1 MKKILTLMAAMSA
14 CAGTAMASDFNFADP
29 TKDAEKPG
37 SDLNYNETAK
47 AFSFTVT
54 KDDEITLTA
63 TGDVTVKL
71 GGAVLTAA
79 DGKYKATADGELTI
93 ELGTSAVT
101 KIVVVSSNSR
111 LVQAEIE
118 KAQDKMG
125 EAIAAVA
132 KYVNYL
138 DFYNK
143 VQEEISKAGQKVQ
156 DVKAKLAELKEANNV
171 TDDNRE
177 ALIAELTSTT
187 LLADDNY
194 GAVVM
199 AENAIAKADEAFAK
213 YKEIVEV
220 DSKIATS
227 ALDKANGTATKDEWR
242 DNGGEAI
249 NNTTMFTHNLKA
261 VKNNRGDVTGTA
273 LDGFKT
279 TWIEGEWKSLKDSV
293 NTIKNDALAELGK
306 YPNSFKGYKYVK
318 SDFFYYENGSDEN
331 DPDNGKLWVNDDVLT
346 DQAAFQ
352 AKYQEVV
359 AKLRNVIAR
368 ANFERDNLKTVNDLT
383 AKVNKVDDA
392 LKAGAPFALD
402 ADNDF
407 NLLKEQ
413 ITAMQTE
420 ISNSENRYMYGQDE
434 LSTFVTNISG
444 VSTMLDAFYTELVG
458 KARTDLEAKLD
469 AAQKNLTKVSYEV
482 SAKYEHESA
491 TQVEYQKQFS
501 EQQNKLD
508 EVKKNVAASAF
519 PTVQTDYK
527 AFADRISNI
536 NKKVD
541 EIWGTT
547 LSSQKQ
553 EILTHNQE
561 AKDQIFKAIDAV
573 RADYSLYVEKI
584 NTWITDDATK
594 AAATDLKANLNKL
607 FSIVNGLD
615 DMKAEVTEAVDKMT
629 ENIKKE
635 SDEEFGAHYEANKNI
650 YRLTD
655 DKVKGYL
662 NSTETVSNTIYNELK
677 AAAKTAN
684 AKAYYFVQHSY
695 NIKSIDWADDL
706 IKTAKRNV
714 KTGDRNEK
722 MSAAAAAKF
731 KVAYGKI
738 REKDLTAPEGQQGEG
753 YVKIAETEI
762 DRLNT
767 YDVDAAD
774 FKDNI
779 LADKVVKNKDGKRE
793 LPEKFIA
800 PVETAVKALNEEL
813 ESYTTQYEL
822 IYEKKVEWNTAKAKE
837 DELQAKVDAWEEAN
851 KVAAENHFN
860 VNKELTLVNED
871 LAKALENLE
880 EGCLT
885 AKKCEDATN
894 KALENYEVKMYMIQH
909 FTEAKANEAA
919 APVVSAKVAEVE
931 KAIADARTK
940 VADYADDIKNKANAE
955 LNTIDGKLTTLKKS
969 IDLSV
974 KKNEIAANKD
984 GFIASLTTLAGDVTK
999 VLEAAAQAAKDA
1011 DLDYNGDGKVNVQDL
1026 VDADADFQKT
1036 GDGFTF
1042 YKFLDAYLEYLSK

>member
-14 CAGTAMASDFNFADP
+14 CAGTAMASDFNFANP
-29 TKDAEKPG
+29 SVDAKEEG
-37 SDLNYNETAK
+37 SALTYNETDK

-54 KDDEITLTA
+54 ADDDITLTA
-63 TGDVTVKL
+63 TGAVTVKL
-71 GGAVLTAA
+71 NGTALTAVG
-79 DGKYKATADGELTI
+79 GKYTATSDGELTI

-111 LVQAEIE
+111 LVQTEIE
-118 KAQDKMG
+118 KAQVKMG

-132 KYVNYL
+132 KYVGYSE
-138 DFYNK
+138 FYNK
-143 VQEEISKAGQKVQ
+143 VQAEVSKAGQKVQ
-156 DVKAKLAELKEANNV
+156 DVKAKLAVLKETNKV
-171 TDDNRE
+171 TNENRD

-187 LLADDNY
+187 LLADGTY
-194 GAVVM
+194 GAVKM
-199 AENAIAKADEAFAK
+199 AEDAIAKANATFALFT
-213 YKEIVEV
+213 
-220 DSKIATS
+220 KIIGTDAKV
-227 ALDKANGTATKDEWR
+227 ALDALTKANGTATQGEWVV
-242 DNGGEAI
+242 NGGEKI

-261 VKNNRGDVTGTA
+261 VKNHGIVTGTA

-279 TWIEGEWKSLKDSV
+279 TWIESEWNNLNDEV
-293 NTIKNDALAELGK
+293 NKTIKDAAVAELGK
-306 YPNSFKGYKYVK
+306 YPNAFV
-318 SDFFYYENGSDEN
+318 EN
-331 DPDNGKLWVNDDVLT
+331 DE
-346 DQAAFQ
+346 QAFVAM
-352 AKYQEVV
+352 YNEVV
-359 AKLRNVIAR
+359 EKLRNVIAR

-383 AKVNKVDDA
+383 AKVNKVDAA

-407 NLLKEQ
+407 TLLKEQ

-420 ISNSENRYMYGQDE
+420 INSSENRYMYSQDNFSE
-434 LSTFVTNISG
+434 FVNTISG
-444 VSTMLDAFYTELVG
+444 VSTKLDGFYTELVG
-458 KARTDLEAKLD
+458 KARTDLQAKLK
-469 AAQKNLTKVSYEV
+469 AAQENLTKVSYEV

-491 TQVEYQKQFS
+491 TQKEYQKQFS

-508 EVKKNVAASAF
+508 KVKKDVTDSTF

-527 AFADRISNI
+527 TFVDQISNI
-536 NKKVD
+536 NKTVD

-547 LSSQKQ
+547 LSSQKA
-553 EILTHNQE
+553 EINTHNQA
-561 AKDQIFKAIDAV
+561 AKNQIFKAIDAV

-584 NTWITDDATK
+584 NTWINDDATK
-594 AAATDLKANLNKL
+594 KAATDLKANLNEL

-650 YRLTD
+650 YRLTE

-662 NSTETVSNTIYNELK
+662 NSTKTVSDAIYDELK
-677 AAAKTAN
+677 EAATTAN
-684 AKAYYFVQHSY
+684 DKAYDFVKTNTGY
-695 NIKSIDWADDL
+695 GVKSIRWATNL
-706 IKTAKRNV
+706 ISDAKRNV
-714 KTGDRNEK
+714 KTGDKNEK
-722 MSAAAAAKF
+722 MSVEAAAKF
-731 KVAYGKI
+731 KAAYDKI
-738 REKDLTAPEGQQGEG
+738 AQKDLTAPKGEQGEG

-762 DRLNT
+762 ERLYN
-767 YDVDAAD
+767 YDINKAD

-779 LADKVVKNKDGKRE
+779 LADKVVKNKEGKRE
-793 LPEKFIA
+793 LPEQYIA
-800 PVETAVKALNEEL
+800 PVETAVNALNKEL
-813 ESYTTQYEL
+813 ASYTAQYKD
-822 IYEKKVEWNTAKAKE
+822 IYALKVDWNTAKAKE
-837 DELQAKVDAWEEAN
+837 DELQAKVDAWEKAN
-851 KVAAENHFN
+851 NVAAENHFN

-871 LAKALENLE
+871 LANTLKNLE
-880 EGCLT
+880 KGCLT
-885 AKKCEDATN
+885 ATKCQDATD
-894 KALENYEVKMYMIQH
+894 KAKENYAVKMYMIQH

-940 VADYADDIKNKANAE
+940 VADYADDIKNKANAD
-955 LNTIDGKLTTLKKS
+955 LNTIDGKLTTLKNS
-969 IDLSV
+969 IDASV
-974 KKNEIAANKD
+974 KANTIAANKD

-999 VLEAAAQAAKDA
+999 VLEAAAQSAKDA

>member
-14 CAGTAMASDFNFADP
+14 CAGTAMASDFNFANP
-29 TKDAEKPG
+29 SVDAKEEG
-37 SDLNYNETAK
+37 SALTYNETAK

-54 KDDEITLTA
+54 AEDEITLTA

-71 GGAVLTAA
+71 NGAVLTAA
-79 DGKYKATADGELTI
+79 DGKYKATSDGELTI

-118 KAQDKMG
+118 KAQAKMG
-125 EAIAAVA
+125 EVIAAAA

-138 DFYNK
+138 DFYNA
-143 VQEEISKAGQKVQ
+143 VQAEISKAGQKVQ
-156 DVKAKLAELKEANNV
+156 DVKAKLAEYKEANNV
-171 TDDNRE
+171 TDANKD
-177 ALIAELTSTT
+177 ALIAELNSTT
-187 LLADDNY
+187 LLADGNY
-194 GAVVM
+194 GAVKM
-199 AENAIAKADEAFAK
+199 AEDAIAKADATFALFN
-213 YKEIVEV
+213 
-220 DSKIATS
+220 KIIGTDAKV
-227 ALDKANGTATKDEWR
+227 ALNALKKANGTATQGEWVV
-242 DNGGEAI
+242 NGGERI

-261 VKNNRGDVTGTA
+261 VKNSLGIVTGTA

-279 TWIEGEWKSLKDSV
+279 TWIESEWTNLNNEV
-293 NTIKNDALAELGK
+293 NTTIKNAAIAELNK
-306 YPNSFKGYKYVK
+306 YPNAFV
-318 SDFFYYENGSDEN
+318 EN
-331 DPDNGKLWVNDDVLT
+331 DE
-346 DQAAFQ
+346 QAFVDM
-352 AKYQEVV
+352 YQEVV
-359 AKLRNVIAR
+359 DKLANVIAR

-383 AKVNKVDDA
+383 AKVNKVDAA

-407 NLLKEQ
+407 TLLKEQ

-420 ISNSENRYMYGQDE
+420 ISSSENRYMYSQDNF
-434 LSTFVTNISG
+434 STFVTNING
-444 VSTMLDAFYTELVG
+444 VSTKLDAFYTELVG

-508 EVKKNVAASAF
+508 KVKKEVAASAF

-527 AFADRISNI
+527 AFADQISNI

-594 AAATDLKANLNKL
+594 AAATDLKANLNEL

-650 YRLTD
+650 YRLTE
-655 DKVKGYL
+655 DKVTGYL
-662 NSTETVSNTIYNELK
+662 NSTKTVSDAIYDELK
-677 AAAKTAN
+677 AAARTAN
-684 AKAYYFVQHSY
+684 AKAYNFVQHSY
-695 NIKSIDWADDL
+695 NIKSIDWANDL
-706 IKTAKRNV
+706 IDRAKRNNV
-714 KTGDRNEK
+714 KPGNKNEK
-722 MSAAAAAKF
+722 MSANAAYGF
-731 KVAYGKI
+731 NVAYEMI
-738 REKDLTAPEGQQGEG
+738 REKNLNKPEGQQGEG
-753 YVKIAETEI
+753 YVEIAKAEI
-762 DRLNT
+762 NRLNS
-767 YDVDAAD
+767 YDINAAD

-800 PVETAVKALNEEL
+800 PVETAVNALNKEL
-813 ESYTTQYEL
+813 ESYTTQYKL

-837 DELQAKVDAWEEAN
+837 DELQAKVDAWEKAN
-851 KVAAENHFN
+851 NVAAENHFN

-894 KALENYEVKMYMIQH
+894 KAIENYKVKMYMIEH

-940 VADYADDIKNKANAE
+940 VADYADDIKNNANAD
-955 LNTIDGKLTTLKKS
+955 LNTIDGNLKTLKNS
-969 IDLSV
+969 IDASV
-974 KKNEIAANKD
+974 KANTIAANKD
-984 GFIASLTTLAGDVTK
+984 SFIASLTTYAGDVTK

>member
-14 CAGTAMASDFNFADP
+14 CAGTAMASDFNFANP
-29 TKDAEKPG
+29 SVDAKEEG
-37 SDLNYNETAK
+37 SALTYNETAK

-54 KDDEITLTA
+54 AEDEITLTA

-71 GGAVLTAA
+71 NGTALTAE
-79 DGKYKATADGELTI
+79 DGKYKATADGTLTI

-118 KAQDKMG
+118 KAQVKMG

-132 KYVNYL
+132 KYVGYG

-143 VQEEISKAGQKVQ
+143 VQAEISKAGQKVQ
-156 DVKAKLAELKEANNV
+156 DVKAKLAELKETNKV

-177 ALIAELTSTT
+177 ALIAELNSRV
-187 LLADDNY
+187 LLADGNY
-194 GAVVM
+194 GAVKM
-199 AENAIAKADEAFAK
+199 ADDAIANADKTFKLFEKITGTDAK
-213 YKEIVEV
+213 V
-220 DSKIATS
+220 
-227 ALDKANGTATKDEWR
+227 ALDALKKANGIATIDEWNEN
-242 DNGGEAI
+242 NGEKI

-261 VKNNRGDVTGTA
+261 VKNQSGKVTGTA

-279 TWIEGEWKSLKDSV
+279 TWIEGEWNNLNNEV
-293 NTIKNDALAELGK
+293 NTTIKNAAIAELNK
-306 YPNSFKGYKYVK
+306 YPNAFVTNDYELDSGDEVYGEEAFK
-318 SDFFYYENGSDEN
+318 
-331 DPDNGKLWVNDDVLT
+331 
-346 DQAAFQ
+346 AM
-352 AKYQEVV
+352 YQEVV
-359 AKLRNVIAR
+359 DKLHNVIAR

-383 AKVNKVDDA
+383 IKVNKVEEA
-392 LKAGAPFALD
+392 LKAGAPFVLD
-402 ADNDF
+402 KDNEF
-407 NLLKEQ
+407 TLLKEQ
-413 ITAMQTE
+413 IKAMQAE
-420 ISNSENRYMYGQDE
+420 ISDSENRYMHSQKDFNT
-434 LSTFVTNISG
+434 SVNNIRVTS
-444 VSTMLDAFYTELVG
+444 SKLDGFYTELVG

-491 TQVEYQKQFS
+491 TQIKYQKQFS

-508 EVKKNVAASAF
+508 KVKNDVKASTF

-527 AFADRISNI
+527 AFVDQISNI

-547 LSSQKQ
+547 LSSQKS
-553 EILTHNQE
+553 EILTHNQA

-584 NTWITDDATK
+584 NTWINDDATK
-594 AAATDLKANLNKL
+594 KAATDLKANLNEL

-650 YRLTD
+650 YRLTE
-655 DKVKGYL
+655 DKVTGYL
-662 NSTETVSNTIYNELK
+662 NSTKTVSDAIYDELK
-677 AAAKTAN
+677 EAATTAN
-684 AKAYYFVQHSY
+684 AKAYDFVKTNTGY
-695 NIKSIDWADDL
+695 GVKSIRWANNL
-706 IKTAKRNV
+706 ITDAKRNV
-714 KTGDRNEK
+714 KTGDKNEK
-722 MSAAAAAKF
+722 MSVEAAAKF
-731 KVAYGKI
+731 KAAYDKI
-738 REKDLTAPEGQQGEG
+738 AQKDLTAPKGEQGEG

-762 DRLNT
+762 ERLYN
-767 YDVDAAD
+767 YDINKAD

-779 LADKVVKNKDGKRE
+779 LADKVVKNKEGKRE
-793 LPEKFIA
+793 LPEQYIA
-800 PVETAVKALNEEL
+800 PVETAVNALNKEL
-813 ESYTTQYEL
+813 ESYTAQYKD
-822 IYEKKVEWNTAKAKE
+822 IYALKVDWNTAKAKE
-837 DELQAKVDAWEEAN
+837 DELQAKVDDWEKAN
-851 KVAAENHFN
+851 NVAAENHFN

-871 LAKALENLE
+871 LANTLKNLE
-880 EGCLT
+880 KGCLT
-885 AKKCEDATN
+885 ATKCQDATD
-894 KALENYEVKMYMIQH
+894 KAKENYAVKMYMIQH

-955 LNTIDGKLTTLKKS
+955 LNTIDGKLTDLKKS

-974 KKNEIAANKD
+974 KDNTIAANKD
-984 GFIASLTTLAGDVTK
+984 GYIANLTTLAGDVTK

-1011 DLDYNGDGKVNVQDL
+1011 DLDYNGDGKVDVKDL
-1026 VDADADFQKT
+1026 VDADADFQNT

>member
-14 CAGTAMASDFNFADP
+14 CAGTAMASDFNFANP
-29 TKDAEKPG
+29 SVDAKEKG
-37 SDLNYNETAK
+37 SALTYNETDK

-71 GGAVLTAA
+71 GGTVLTAE

-118 KAQDKMG
+118 KAQVKMG

-156 DVKAKLAELKEANNV
+156 DVKAKLAKLKEANNV
-171 TDDNRE
+171 TDANKD
-177 ALIAELTSTT
+177 ALIAELNSTVK
-187 LLADDNY
+187 LADDNY
-194 GAVVM
+194 GAVKM
-199 AENAIAKADEAFAK
+199 AEDAVADAETTFALFNKIIGTEKEGDDAKVAID
-213 YKEIVEV
+213 
-220 DSKIATS
+220 
-227 ALDKANGTATKDEWR
+227 ALNKANGTATQGEWIV
-242 DNGGEAI
+242 NGGEKI

-261 VKNNRGDVTGTA
+261 VKNNLGYVLRTE

-279 TWIEGEWKSLKDSV
+279 TWIESEWKNLNKEV
-293 NTIKNDALAELGK
+293 NETIKDAAVAELGK
-306 YPNSFKGYKYVK
+306 FPKAFV
-318 SDFFYYENGSDEN
+318 EN
-331 DPDNGKLWVNDDVLT
+331 DE
-346 DQAAFQ
+346 QAFVEMY
-352 AKYQEVV
+352 KEVV
-359 AKLRNVIAR
+359 EKLRNVIAR

-383 AKVNKVDDA
+383 AKVNKVDAA

-402 ADNDF
+402 ADIDF
-407 NLLKEQ
+407 TLLKEQ

-420 ISNSENRYMYGQDE
+420 ISSSENRYMYGQDE
-434 LSTFVTNISG
+434 FSEFVNTISG
-444 VSTMLDAFYTELVG
+444 VSTKLDAFYTELVG
-458 KARTDLEAKLD
+458 KARKDLEAKLK
-469 AAQKNLTKVSYEV
+469 AAQENLTKVSYEV

-491 TQVEYQKQFS
+491 TQVLYQKKFS
-501 EQQNKLD
+501 EQQNDLD
-508 EVKKNVAASAF
+508 KVKNDVKASTF

-527 AFADRISNI
+527 AFVDQISNI

-541 EIWGTT
+541 EIWGKT
-547 LSSQKQ
+547 LSEQKQ
-553 EILTHNQE
+553 EILDHNKA
-561 AKDQIFKAIDAV
+561 AKEQIFKAIDAV

-584 NTWITDDATK
+584 NTWIKDDATK

-615 DMKAEVTEAVDKMT
+615 DMKEEVTKAVDKMT

-655 DKVKGYL
+655 DKVNGYIGKDGKVA
-662 NSTETVSNTIYNELK
+662 NVATDIYNELK
-677 AAAKTAN
+677 AAATTAN
-684 AKAYYFVQHSY
+684 DEAYDFVKNSY
-695 NIKSIDWADDL
+695 NIKSIRWANKL
-706 IKTAKRNV
+706 ISDAKNKV
-714 KTGDRNEK
+714 QTGDKNEK

-731 KVAYGKI
+731 KAAYDKI
-738 REKDLTAPEGQQGEG
+738 AKKDLTAPEGQQGEG
-753 YVKIAETEI
+753 YVEIAEAEI
-762 DRLNT
+762 KRLYT
-767 YDVDAAD
+767 YDSEKAD
-774 FKDNI
+774 FKNNI
-779 LADKVVKNKDGKRE
+779 LADKVVEINGKRE
-793 LPEKFIA
+793 LPEKYIA
-800 PVETAVKALNEEL
+800 PVETAVKALNDEL
-813 ESYTTQYEL
+813 TSYKAQYEL

-837 DELQAKVDAWEEAN
+837 DELQAKVDAWEKAN
-851 KVAAENHFN
+851 AAENHFN

-871 LAKALENLE
+871 LAKALDNLE
-880 EGCLT
+880 KGCLT
-885 AKKCEDATN
+885 ASKCEAATN
-894 KALENYEVKMYMIQH
+894 KAIENYKVKMYMIEH

-940 VADYADDIKNKANAE
+940 VADYADDIKNKANAD
-955 LNTIDGKLTTLKKS
+955 LNTIDGKLTTLKNS
-969 IDLSV
+969 IDASV
-974 KKNEIAANKD
+974 KANTIAANKD

>member
-14 CAGTAMASDFNFADP
+14 CAGTAMASDFNFANP
-29 TKDAEKPG
+29 TVDAKEDG
-37 SDLNYNETAK
+37 SSLKYDETAK

-54 KDDEITLTA
+54 AEDEITLTA

-71 GGAVLTAA
+71 NGTALTAE
-79 DGKYKATADGELTI
+79 DGKYKATADGTLTI

-111 LVQAEIE
+111 QVQAEIE
-118 KAQDKMG
+118 KAQVKMG
-125 EAIAAVA
+125 EVIAAAA

-138 DFYNK
+138 DFYNA
-143 VQEEISKAGQKVQ
+143 VQAEISKAGQKVQ
-156 DVKAKLAELKEANNV
+156 DVKAKLAEYKEANNV
-171 TDDNRE
+171 TDANKD
-177 ALIAELTSTT
+177 ALIAELNSTV
-187 LLADDNY
+187 LLADGNY
-194 GAVVM
+194 GAVKM
-199 AENAIAKADEAFAK
+199 AEEAIAKADATFALFTQ
-213 YKEIVEV
+213 IVDT
-220 DSKIATS
+220 DSKV
-227 ALDKANGTATKDEWR
+227 ALNALTKANGVATQGEWMV
-242 DNGGEAI
+242 NGGEKI

-261 VKNNRGDVTGTA
+261 VKNQLGIVTKTE

-279 TWIEGEWKSLKDSV
+279 TWIESEWKNLNKEV
-293 NTIKNDALAELGK
+293 NETIKNAAIAELNK
-306 YPNSFKGYKYVK
+306 YPNAFV
-318 SDFFYYENGSDEN
+318 EN
-331 DPDNGKLWVNDDVLT
+331 DE
-346 DQAAFQ
+346 QAFVAM
-352 AKYQEVV
+352 YNEVV
-359 AKLRNVIAR
+359 EKLRNVIAR

-383 AKVNKVDDA
+383 AKVNKVDAA

-407 NLLKEQ
+407 TLLKEQ

-420 ISNSENRYMYGQDE
+420 INSSENRYMYSQDNFSE
-434 LSTFVTNISG
+434 FVNTISG
-444 VSTMLDAFYTELVG
+444 VSTKLDGFYTELVG
-458 KARTDLEAKLD
+458 KARTDLQAKLK
-469 AAQKNLTKVSYEV
+469 AAQENLTKVSYEV

-491 TQVEYQKQFS
+491 TQKEYQKQFS

-527 AFADRISNI
+527 TFVDQISNI

-547 LSSQKQ
+547 LSSQKA
-553 EILTHNQE
+553 EILTHNQA

-584 NTWITDDATK
+584 NTWINDDATK
-594 AAATDLKANLNKL
+594 KAATDLKANLNEL

-650 YRLTD
+650 YRLTE
-655 DKVKGYL
+655 DKVTGYL
-662 NSTETVSNTIYNELK
+662 NSTKTVSDAIYDELK
-677 AAAKTAN
+677 EAATTAN
-684 AKAYYFVQHSY
+684 DKAYDFVKTNTGY
-695 NIKSIDWADDL
+695 GVKSIRWATNL
-706 IKTAKRNV
+706 ISDAKRNV
-714 KTGDRNEK
+714 KTGDKNEK
-722 MSAAAAAKF
+722 MSAEAAAKF
-731 KVAYGKI
+731 KAAYDKI
-738 REKDLTAPEGQQGEG
+738 AQKDLTAPKGEQGEG

-762 DRLNT
+762 ERLYN
-767 YDVDAAD
+767 YDINKAD

-779 LADKVVKNKDGKRE
+779 LADKVVKNKEGKRE
-793 LPEKFIA
+793 LPEQFIA
-800 PVETAVKALNEEL
+800 PVETAVNALNKEL
-813 ESYTTQYEL
+813 ESYKAQYKD
-822 IYEKKVEWNTAKAKE
+822 IYDLKVKWNTAKAKE
-837 DELQAKVDAWEEAN
+837 DELQAKVDAWEKAN
-851 KVAAENHFN
+851 NVAAENHFN

-871 LAKALENLE
+871 LANTLTNLE
-880 EGCLT
+880 KGCLT
-885 AKKCEDATN
+885 AIKCQEATD
-894 KALENYEVKMYMIQH
+894 KAKENYAVKMYMIQH

-940 VADYADDIKNKANAE
+940 VAVYADDIKNKANAD
-955 LNTIDGKLTTLKKS
+955 LNTIEGKLTDLKKS

-974 KKNEIAANKD
+974 EKNTIAANKD
-984 GFIASLTTLAGDVTK
+984 GFIANLTTLAGDVTK

-1011 DLDYNGDGKVNVQDL
+1011 DLDYNGDGKVDVKDL
-1026 VDADADFQKT
+1026 VDADADFQNT

>member
-29 TKDAEKPG
+29 TVDAKPG
-37 SDLNYNETAK
+37 SALSYDETTK

-71 GGAVLTAA
+71 NGAVLTAA
-79 DGKYKATADGELTI
+79 DGKYTATADGELTI

-118 KAQDKMG
+118 KAQVKMG

-132 KYVNYL
+132 KYVGYSE
-138 DFYNK
+138 FYNK
-143 VQEEISKAGQKVQ
+143 VQAEVSKAGQKVQ
-156 DVKAKLAELKEANNV
+156 DVKAKLAVLKETNKV
-171 TDDNRE
+171 TNENRD

-187 LLADDNY
+187 LLADGTY
-194 GAVVM
+194 GAVKM
-199 AENAIAKADEAFAK
+199 AEDAIAKADATFALFT
-213 YKEIVEV
+213 
-220 DSKIATS
+220 KIIGTDANV
-227 ALDKANGTATKDEWR
+227 ALDALTKANGTATQREWIV
-242 DNGGEAI
+242 NGGEKI

-261 VKNNRGDVTGTA
+261 VKNNLGYVLRTE

-279 TWIEGEWKSLKDSV
+279 TWIESEWKNLNKEV
-293 NTIKNDALAELGK
+293 NETIKDAAVAELGK
-306 YPNSFKGYKYVK
+306 FPKAFV
-318 SDFFYYENGSDEN
+318 EN
-331 DPDNGKLWVNDDVLT
+331 DE
-346 DQAAFQ
+346 QAFVEMY
-352 AKYQEVV
+352 KEVV
-359 AKLRNVIAR
+359 EKLRNVIAR

-383 AKVNKVDDA
+383 VKVNKVDAA

-407 NLLKEQ
+407 TLLKEQ

-420 ISNSENRYMYGQDE
+420 INSSENRYMYSQDNFSE
-434 LSTFVTNISG
+434 FVNTISG
-444 VSTMLDAFYTELVG
+444 VSTKLDGFYTELVG
-458 KARTDLEAKLD
+458 KARTDLQAKLK
-469 AAQKNLTKVSYEV
+469 AAQENLTKVSYEV

-491 TQVEYQKQFS
+491 TQKEYQKQFS

-508 EVKKNVAASAF
+508 KVKKDVTDSTF

-527 AFADRISNI
+527 TFVDQISNI

-547 LSSQKQ
+547 LSSQKA
-553 EILTHNQE
+553 EINTHNQA
-561 AKDQIFKAIDAV
+561 AKNQIFKAIDAV

-584 NTWITDDATK
+584 NTWINDDATK
-594 AAATDLKANLNKL
+594 KAATDLKANLNEL

-650 YRLTD
+650 YRLTE

-662 NSTETVSNTIYNELK
+662 NSTKTVSDAIYDELK
-677 AAAKTAN
+677 EAATTAN
-684 AKAYYFVQHSY
+684 DKAYDFVKTNTGY
-695 NIKSIDWADDL
+695 GVKSIRWATNL
-706 IKTAKRNV
+706 ISDAKRNV
-714 KTGDRNEK
+714 KTGDKNEK
-722 MSAAAAAKF
+722 MSVEAAAKF
-731 KVAYGKI
+731 KAAYDKI
-738 REKDLTAPEGQQGEG
+738 AQKDLTAPKGEQGEG

-762 DRLNT
+762 ERLYN
-767 YDVDAAD
+767 YDINKAD

-779 LADKVVKNKDGKRE
+779 LADKVVKNKEGKRE
-793 LPEKFIA
+793 LPEQYIA
-800 PVETAVKALNEEL
+800 PVETAVNALNKEL
-813 ESYTTQYEL
+813 ASYTAQYKD
-822 IYEKKVEWNTAKAKE
+822 IYALKVDWNTAKAKE
-837 DELQAKVDAWEEAN
+837 DELQAKVDAWEKAN
-851 KVAAENHFN
+851 NVAAENHFN

-871 LAKALENLE
+871 LANTLKNLE
-880 EGCLT
+880 KGCLT
-885 AKKCEDATN
+885 ATKCQDATD
-894 KALENYEVKMYMIQH
+894 KAKENYAVKMYMIQH

-940 VADYADDIKNKANAE
+940 VADYADDIKNKANAD
-955 LNTIDGKLTTLKKS
+955 LNTIDGKLTTLKNS
-969 IDLSV
+969 IDASV
-974 KKNEIAANKD
+974 KANTIAANKD

>member
-14 CAGTAMASDFNFADP
+14 CAGTAMASDFNFANP
-29 TKDAEKPG
+29 SVDAKEEG
-37 SDLNYNETAK
+37 SALTYNETAK

-54 KDDEITLTA
+54 AEDEITLTA

-71 GGAVLTAA
+71 NGTALTAE
-79 DGKYKATADGELTI
+79 DGKYKATADGTLTI

-118 KAQDKMG
+118 KAQVKMG

-132 KYVNYL
+132 KYVGYG

-143 VQEEISKAGQKVQ
+143 VQAEISKAGQKVQ
-156 DVKAKLAELKEANNV
+156 DVKAKLAELKETNKV

-187 LLADDNY
+187 LLADGNY
-194 GAVVM
+194 GAVKM
-199 AENAIAKADEAFAK
+199 AENAVAEAETTFALFNKIIDTDAKEN
-213 YKEIVEV
+213 
-220 DSKIATS
+220 
-227 ALDKANGTATKDEWR
+227 ALNALTHANGPANQGEWIR
-242 DNGGEAI
+242 YKGEKI
-249 NNTTMFTHNLKA
+249 NNTNLFTHNLKA
-261 VKNNRGDVTGTA
+261 VKNNLGFVTGTE

-279 TWIEGEWKSLKDSV
+279 TWIESEWKKLNDEV
-293 NTIKNDALAELGK
+293 NITIKNAAVAELGK
-306 YPNSFKGYKYVK
+306 FPKAFV
-318 SDFFYYENGSDEN
+318 EN
-331 DPDNGKLWVNDDVLT
+331 DE
-346 DQAAFQ
+346 QAFVEMY
-352 AKYQEVV
+352 KEVV
-359 AKLRNVIAR
+359 EKLRNVIAR

-383 AKVNKVDDA
+383 AKVNKVDAA
-392 LKAGAPFALD
+392 LKAGAPFALN

-407 NLLKEQ
+407 TLLKEQ

-420 ISNSENRYMYGQDE
+420 INSSENRYMYSQDNFTE
-434 LSTFVTNISG
+434 FVNTISG
-444 VSTMLDAFYTELVG
+444 VSTKLDGFYTELVG

-491 TQVEYQKQFS
+491 TQIKYQKQFS
-501 EQQNKLD
+501 EQQNSLD
-508 EVKKNVAASAF
+508 KVKKEVAASTF

-527 AFADRISNI
+527 AFVDQISNI

-547 LSSQKQ
+547 LSEQKS
-553 EILTHNQE
+553 EILTHNQA

-584 NTWITDDATK
+584 NTWINDDATK
-594 AAATDLKANLNKL
+594 KAATDLKANLNEL

-615 DMKAEVTEAVDKMT
+615 DMKADVTEAVNKMT

-650 YRLTD
+650 YRLTE
-655 DKVKGYL
+655 DKVTGYL
-662 NSTETVSNTIYNELK
+662 NSTKTVSDAIYDELKEAATTANDKAYDFVMNGYSVNTIGWANELIK
-677 AAAKTAN
+677 AA
-684 AKAYYFVQHSY
+684 
-695 NIKSIDWADDL
+695 
-706 IKTAKRNV
+706 KRKV
-714 KTGDRNEK
+714 KTGDKNEK
-722 MSAAAAAKF
+722 MSAKAAAKF
-731 KVAYGKI
+731 IAAYDKI
-738 REKDLTAPEGQQGEG
+738 AQKDLTAPKGEQGEG
-753 YVKIAETEI
+753 YVEIAKTEI
-762 DRLNT
+762 NRLKN
-767 YDVDAAD
+767 YDINKAD

-779 LADKVVKNKDGKRE
+779 LADKVVKNKEGKRE
-793 LPEKFIA
+793 LPEQYIA
-800 PVETAVKALNEEL
+800 PVETAVNALNQEL
-813 ESYTTQYEL
+813 ESYKLQYTD
-822 IYEKKVEWNTAKAKE
+822 IYDLKVKWNTAKAKE
-837 DELQAKVDAWEEAN
+837 DELQAKVNAWEEAN
-851 KVAAENHFN
+851 KVAPENHFN

-880 EGCLT
+880 KGCLT
-885 AKKCEDATN
+885 ASKCKEATE
-894 KALENYEVKMYMIQH
+894 KAKENYAVKMYMIQH

-940 VADYADDIKNKANAE
+940 VAVYADDIKNKANAD
-955 LNTIDGKLTTLKKS
+955 LNTIEGKLTDLKKS

-974 KKNEIAANKD
+974 EKNTIAANKD
-984 GFIASLTTLAGDVTK
+984 GYIASLTTLAGDVTK

>member
-14 CAGTAMASDFNFADP
+14 CAGTAMASDFNFANP
-29 TKDAEKPG
+29 SVDAKEEG
-37 SDLNYNETAK
+37 SALTYNETAK

-54 KDDEITLTA
+54 AEDEITLTA

-71 GGAVLTAA
+71 NGSTLTAV
-79 DGKYKATADGELTI
+79 DGKYKATADGTLTI

-118 KAQDKMG
+118 KAQVKMG

-132 KYVNYL
+132 KYVGYG
-138 DFYNK
+138 DFYNA
-143 VQEEISKAGQKVQ
+143 VQAEVSKAGQKVQ
-156 DVKAKLAELKEANNV
+156 DVKAKLAVLKETNSV
-171 TDDNRE
+171 TDANRV
-177 ALIAELTSTT
+177 ALIAELNSDV
-187 LLADDNY
+187 LLADGNY
-194 GAVVM
+194 GAVKM
-199 AENAIAKADEAFAK
+199 AENAVAEAETTFALFNKIIDTDAKEN
-213 YKEIVEV
+213 
-220 DSKIATS
+220 
-227 ALDKANGTATKDEWR
+227 ALNALTKANGVATQDEWMV
-242 DNGGEAI
+242 NGGVKI

-261 VKNNRGDVTGTA
+261 VKNQLGIVTKVE

-279 TWIEGEWKSLKDSV
+279 TWIESEWKNLNDEV
-293 NTIKNDALAELGK
+293 NITIKNAAVAELGK
-306 YPNSFKGYKYVK
+306 FPKAFV
-318 SDFFYYENGSDEN
+318 EN
-331 DPDNGKLWVNDDVLT
+331 DE
-346 DQAAFQ
+346 QAFIEM
-352 AKYQEVV
+352 YQEVV
-359 AKLRNVIAR
+359 EKLRNVIAR

-383 AKVNKVDDA
+383 AKVNKVDAA
-392 LKAGAPFALD
+392 LKAGAPFVLD

-407 NLLKEQ
+407 TLLKEQ

-420 ISNSENRYMYGQDE
+420 INSSENRYMYSQDNF
-434 LSTFVTNISG
+434 SDFVNTISG
-444 VSTMLDAFYTELVG
+444 VSTKLDGFYTELVG

-469 AAQKNLTKVSYEV
+469 AAQKNLTKVAYEV

-491 TQVEYQKQFS
+491 TQKEYQKQFS

-527 AFADRISNI
+527 AFVDQISNI

-547 LSSQKQ
+547 LSSQKA
-553 EILTHNQE
+553 EINTHNQA
-561 AKDQIFKAIDAV
+561 AKKKIFDAIDAV

-584 NTWITDDATK
+584 NTWINDDATK
-594 AAATDLKANLNKL
+594 KAATDLKANLNEL

-650 YRLTD
+650 YRLTE
-655 DKVKGYL
+655 DKVTGYL
-662 NSTETVSNTIYNELK
+662 NSTKTVSDAIYDELK
-677 AAAKTAN
+677 EAATTAN
-684 AKAYYFVQHSY
+684 AKAYDFVKTNTGY
-695 NIKSIDWADDL
+695 GVKSIRWANNL
-706 IKTAKRNV
+706 ISDAKYNV
-714 KTGDRNEK
+714 KTGDKNEK
-722 MSAAAAAKF
+722 MSAEAAAKF
-731 KVAYGKI
+731 KAAYDKI
-738 REKDLTAPEGQQGEG
+738 AQKDLTAPKGEQGEG

-762 DRLNT
+762 ERLYN
-767 YDVDAAD
+767 YDINKAD

-779 LADKVVKNKDGKRE
+779 LADKVVKNKEGKRE
-793 LPEKFIA
+793 LPEQYIA
-800 PVETAVKALNEEL
+800 PVETAVNALNNEL
-813 ESYTTQYEL
+813 ESYKAQYKD
-822 IYEKKVEWNTAKAKE
+822 IYALKVDWNTAKAKE
-837 DELQAKVDAWEEAN
+837 DELQAKVDAWEKAN
-851 KVAAENHFN
+851 NVAAENHFN

-871 LAKALENLE
+871 LANTLKNLE
-880 EGCLT
+880 KGCLT
-885 AKKCEDATN
+885 ATKCQDATD
-894 KALENYEVKMYMIQH
+894 KAKENYAVKMYMIQH

-940 VADYADDIKNKANAE
+940 VAVYADDIKNKANAD
-955 LNTIDGKLTTLKKS
+955 LNTIDGKLTTLKNS
-969 IDLSV
+969 IDASV
-974 KKNEIAANKD
+974 KANTIAANKD

>member
-14 CAGTAMASDFNFADP
+14 CAGTAMASDFNFANP
-29 TKDAEKPG
+29 SVDAKEEG
-37 SDLNYNETAK
+37 SALTYNETDK

-71 GGAVLTAA
+71 GGTVLTAE

-118 KAQDKMG
+118 KAQVKMG
-125 EAIAAVA
+125 DAIAAVA

-143 VQEEISKAGQKVQ
+143 VQEEISKAGRKVQ
-156 DVKAKLAELKEANNV
+156 DVKAKLAELKETNSV
-171 TDDNRE
+171 TDANRE

-187 LLADDNY
+187 FLADGKY
-194 GAVVM
+194 GAVKM
-199 AENAIAKADEAFAK
+199 AEKTVADAETTFALFNKIIGTEKEGDDAKVAID
-213 YKEIVEV
+213 
-220 DSKIATS
+220 
-227 ALDKANGTATKDEWR
+227 ALNKANGVASTQEWR
-242 DNGGEAI
+242 KNGRENI

-261 VKNNRGDVTGTA
+261 VKNQAGIVTKIE

-279 TWIEGEWKSLKDSV
+279 TWIESEWKKLNDEV
-293 NTIKNDALAELGK
+293 NITIKNAAVAELGK
-306 YPNSFKGYKYVK
+306 FPNAFVG
-318 SDFFYYENGSDEN
+318 EEN
-331 DPDNGKLWVNDDVLT
+331 DE
-346 DQAAFQ
+346 QAF
-352 AKYQEVV
+352 KHMYQEVID
-359 AKLRNVIAR
+359 KLHNVIAR

-383 AKVNKVDDA
+383 AKVNKVDAA
-392 LKAGAPFALD
+392 LKAGAPFVLNT
-402 ADNDF
+402 DNTATGPDQSLTEIEDF

-413 ITAMQTE
+413 IAMMQSE
-420 ISNSENRYMYGQDE
+420 VNSSENRYGYSQDE
-434 LSTFVTNISG
+434 FNNNIIPAINTASTK
-444 VSTMLDAFYTELVG
+444 LDAFYTELVG
-458 KARTDLEAKLD
+458 KARKDLEAKLD

-482 SAKYEHESA
+482 SAKYENEKD
-491 TQVEYQKQFS
+491 TQKDYQEKFS
-501 EQQNKLD
+501 LQQNELD
-508 EVKKNVAASAF
+508 KVKKEVAASAF

-527 AFADRISNI
+527 AFVDKISNI
-536 NKKVD
+536 NKNVD
-541 EIWGTT
+541 EIWGKT
-547 LSSQKQ
+547 LISQKA
-553 EILTHNQE
+553 EINTHNQQ
-561 AKDQIFKAIDAV
+561 AKNQIFKAIDAV

-584 NTWITDDATK
+584 NTWINDDAIKDDYTM
-594 AAATDLKANLNKL
+594 AAVTALKANLNTL

-615 DMKAEVTEAVDKMT
+615 DKKAEVTEAVDKMT

-650 YRLTD
+650 YRLTE

-662 NSTETVSNTIYNELK
+662 DDTKTVSDAIYEELK
-677 AAAKTAN
+677 AAARTAN
-684 AKAYYFVQHSY
+684 AKAYNFVMTNTKY
-695 NIKSIDWADDL
+695 GVKSIRWATNLIDD
-706 IKTAKRNV
+706 AKDNV
-714 KTGDRNEK
+714 KTGDKYEK
-722 MSAAAAAKF
+722 MSVEAAAKF
-731 KVAYGKI
+731 KAAYDKI
-738 REKDLTAPEGQQGEG
+738 AQKDLTAPKGEQGEG

-762 DRLNT
+762 ERLYN
-767 YDVDAAD
+767 YDINKAD

-779 LADKVVKNKDGKRE
+779 LADKVVKNKEGKRE

-800 PVETAVKALNEEL
+800 PVETAVNALNKEL
-813 ESYTTQYEL
+813 ESYTTQYKL

-851 KVAAENHFN
+851 KVAPENHFN

-871 LAKALENLE
+871 LANALDNLE
-880 EGCLT
+880 KGCLT
-885 AKKCEDATN
+885 ASKCEAATN
-894 KALENYEVKMYMIQH
+894 KAIENYKVKMYMIQH

-940 VADYADDIKNKANAE
+940 VADYADDIKNKANAD
-955 LNTIDGKLTTLKKS
+955 LNTIEGKLTDLKKS

-974 KKNEIAANKD
+974 EKNTIAANKD
-984 GFIASLTTLAGDVTK
+984 GFIANLTTLAGDVTK

>member
-14 CAGTAMASDFNFADP
+14 CAGTAMASDFNFANP
-29 TKDAEKPG
+29 SVDAKEEG
-37 SDLNYNETAK
+37 SHLTYNETAK

-54 KDDEITLTA
+54 AEDEITLTA
-63 TGDVTVKL
+63 TGDVIVKL
-71 GGAVLTAA
+71 NGTALTAE

-118 KAQDKMG
+118 KAQVKMG
-125 EAIAAVA
+125 DAIAAVA
-132 KYVNYL
+132 KYVGYG
-138 DFYNK
+138 DFYNA
-143 VQEEISKAGQKVQ
+143 VQAEISKAGQKVQ
-156 DVKAKLAELKEANNV
+156 DVKAKLAVLKETNSV
-171 TDDNRE
+171 TNDNRE

-187 LLADDNY
+187 LLADGNY
-194 GAVVM
+194 GAVKM
-199 AENAIAKADEAFAK
+199 AENAVAEAETTFALFNKIIDTDAKEN
-213 YKEIVEV
+213 
-220 DSKIATS
+220 
-227 ALDKANGTATKDEWR
+227 ALNALTHANGPANQGEWIHYK
-242 DNGGEAI
+242 GEKI
-249 NNTTMFTHNLKA
+249 NNTNLFTHNLKA
-261 VKNNRGDVTGTA
+261 VKNNLGFVTGTE

-279 TWIEGEWKSLKDSV
+279 TWIESEWKNLNDEV
-293 NTIKNDALAELGK
+293 NITIKNAAVAELGK
-306 YPNSFKGYKYVK
+306 FPKAFV
-318 SDFFYYENGSDEN
+318 EN
-331 DPDNGKLWVNDDVLT
+331 DE
-346 DQAAFQ
+346 QAFI
-352 AKYQEVV
+352 KMYQEVV
-359 AKLRNVIAR
+359 EKLRNVIAR

-383 AKVNKVDDA
+383 AKVNKVDAA

-407 NLLKEQ
+407 TLLKEQ

-420 ISNSENRYMYGQDE
+420 INSSENRYMYSQDDF
-434 LSTFVTNISG
+434 SGFVNTISG
-444 VSTMLDAFYTELVG
+444 VSTKLDGFYTELVG
-458 KARTDLEAKLD
+458 KARTDLQAKLK
-469 AAQKNLTKVSYEV
+469 AAQENLTKVSYEV

-491 TQVEYQKQFS
+491 TQVEFQKQFS
-501 EQQNKLD
+501 EQQNNLD
-508 EVKKNVAASAF
+508 KVKKDVTDSTF

-527 AFADRISNI
+527 AFVDQISNI

-547 LSSQKQ
+547 LSKQKA
-553 EILTHNQE
+553 EINTHNQE

-584 NTWITDDATK
+584 NTWINDDATK
-594 AAATDLKANLNKL
+594 KAATDLKANLNEL

-650 YRLTD
+650 YRLTE
-655 DKVKGYL
+655 DKVTGYL
-662 NSTETVSNTIYNELK
+662 KSTKTVSDAIYDELKEAATTANDKAYDFVKNGYSVNTIGWANELIKAAKRKVQTGDKYEKMSDK
-677 AAAKTAN
+677 AAAK
-684 AKAYYFVQHSY
+684 F
-695 NIKSIDWADDL
+695 I
-706 IKTAKRNV
+706 
-714 KTGDRNEK
+714 
-722 MSAAAAAKF
+722 
-731 KVAYGKI
+731 VAYGKI
-738 REKDLTAPEGQQGEG
+738 AEKDLSAPEGQQGEG
-753 YVKIAETEI
+753 YVKIAEAEI
-762 DRLNT
+762 ERLYR
-767 YDVDAAD
+767 YDFNKPD

-779 LADKVVKNKDGKRE
+779 LADKVVEINGKRE

-800 PVETAVKALNEEL
+800 PVETAVNALNDEL
-813 ESYTTQYEL
+813 TSYTDQYKL

-837 DELQAKVDAWEEAN
+837 DELQAKVDAWEKAN
-851 KVAAENHFN
+851 AAENHFN

-871 LAKALENLE
+871 LAKALDNLE
-880 EGCLT
+880 KGCLT
-885 AKKCEDATN
+885 ASKCKDATN
-894 KALENYEVKMYMIQH
+894 KAIENYKAKMYMIEH

-940 VADYADDIKNKANAE
+940 VADYADDIKNKANAD
-955 LNTIDGKLTTLKKS
+955 LNTIDGKLTTLKNS
-969 IDLSV
+969 IDASV
-974 KKNEIAANKD
+974 KANTIAANKD

>member
-14 CAGTAMASDFNFADP
+14 CAGTAMASDFNFANP
-29 TKDAEKPG
+29 TVDAKEDG
-37 SDLNYNETAK
+37 SSLKYDETAK

-54 KDDEITLTA
+54 AEDEITLTA

-71 GGAVLTAA
+71 NGSTLTAV
-79 DGKYKATADGELTI
+79 DGKYKATADGTLTI

-118 KAQDKMG
+118 KAQVKMG

-132 KYVNYL
+132 KYVGYG
-138 DFYNK
+138 DFYNA
-143 VQEEISKAGQKVQ
+143 VQAEVSKAGQKVQ
-156 DVKAKLAELKEANNV
+156 DVKAKLAVLKETNSV
-171 TDDNRE
+171 TDANRV
-177 ALIAELTSTT
+177 ALIAELNSDV
-187 LLADDNY
+187 LLADGNY
-194 GAVVM
+194 GAVKM
-199 AENAIAKADEAFAK
+199 AENAVAEAETTFALFNKIIDTDAKEN
-213 YKEIVEV
+213 
-220 DSKIATS
+220 
-227 ALDKANGTATKDEWR
+227 ALNALTKANGVATQGEWMV
-242 DNGGEAI
+242 NGGVKI

-261 VKNNRGDVTGTA
+261 VKNQLGIVTKVE

-279 TWIEGEWKSLKDSV
+279 TWIESEWKNLNDEV
-293 NTIKNDALAELGK
+293 NITIKNAAVAELGK
-306 YPNSFKGYKYVK
+306 FPKAFV
-318 SDFFYYENGSDEN
+318 EN
-331 DPDNGKLWVNDDVLT
+331 DE
-346 DQAAFQ
+346 QAFVEMY
-352 AKYQEVV
+352 KEVV
-359 AKLRNVIAR
+359 EKLRNVIAR

-383 AKVNKVDDA
+383 AKVNKVDAA

-407 NLLKEQ
+407 TLLKEQ

-420 ISNSENRYMYGQDE
+420 INSSENRYMYSQDNFSE
-434 LSTFVTNISG
+434 FVNTISG
-444 VSTMLDAFYTELVG
+444 VSTKLDGFYTELVG

-491 TQVEYQKQFS
+491 TQKEYQKQFS

-508 EVKKNVAASAF
+508 KVKNDVKASTF

-527 AFADRISNI
+527 TFVDQISNI

-547 LSSQKQ
+547 LSSQKA
-553 EILTHNQE
+553 EILTHNQA

-584 NTWITDDATK
+584 NTWINDDATK
-594 AAATDLKANLNKL
+594 KAATDLKANLNEL

-650 YRLTD
+650 YRLTE
-655 DKVKGYL
+655 DKVTGYL
-662 NSTETVSNTIYNELK
+662 NSTKTVSDAIYDELK
-677 AAAKTAN
+677 EAATTAN
-684 AKAYYFVQHSY
+684 DKAYDFVKTNTGY
-695 NIKSIDWADDL
+695 GVKSIRWATNL
-706 IKTAKRNV
+706 ISDAKRNV
-714 KTGDRNEK
+714 KTGDKNEK
-722 MSAAAAAKF
+722 MSVEAAAKF
-731 KVAYGKI
+731 KAAYDKI
-738 REKDLTAPEGQQGEG
+738 AQKDLTAPKGEQGEG

-762 DRLNT
+762 ERLYN
-767 YDVDAAD
+767 YDINKAD

-779 LADKVVKNKDGKRE
+779 LADKVVKNKEGKRE
-793 LPEKFIA
+793 LPEQYIA
-800 PVETAVKALNEEL
+800 PVETAVNALNKEL
-813 ESYTTQYEL
+813 ASYTAQYKD
-822 IYEKKVEWNTAKAKE
+822 IYALKVDWNTAKAKE
-837 DELQAKVDAWEEAN
+837 DELQAKVDAWEKAN
-851 KVAAENHFN
+851 NVAAENHFN

-871 LAKALENLE
+871 LANTLKNLE
-880 EGCLT
+880 KGCLT
-885 AKKCEDATN
+885 ATKCQDATD
-894 KALENYEVKMYMIQH
+894 KAKENYAVKMYMIQH

-940 VADYADDIKNKANAE
+940 VADYADDIKNKANAD
-955 LNTIDGKLTTLKKS
+955 LNTIDGKLTTLKNS
-969 IDLSV
+969 IDASV
-974 KKNEIAANKD
+974 KANTIAANKD

-1011 DLDYNGDGKVNVQDL
+1011 DLDYNGDGKVDVKDL
-1026 VDADADFQKT
+1026 VDADADFQNT

>member
-29 TKDAEKPG
+29 TVDAKPG
-37 SDLNYNETAK
+37 SALSYDETTK

-71 GGAVLTAA
+71 GGAVLTAV
-79 DGKYKATADGELTI
+79 DGKYTATADGTLTI

-118 KAQDKMG
+118 KAQVKMG

-132 KYVNYL
+132 KYVGYG
-138 DFYNK
+138 DFYNA
-143 VQEEISKAGQKVQ
+143 VQAEVSKAGQKVQ
-156 DVKAKLAELKEANNV
+156 DVKAKLAVLKETNSV
-171 TDDNRE
+171 TDANRV
-177 ALIAELTSTT
+177 ALIAELNSDV
-187 LLADDNY
+187 LLADGNY
-194 GAVVM
+194 GAVKM
-199 AENAIAKADEAFAK
+199 AENAVAEAETTFALFNKIIDTDAKEN
-213 YKEIVEV
+213 
-220 DSKIATS
+220 
-227 ALDKANGTATKDEWR
+227 ALNALTKANGVATQGEWMV
-242 DNGGEAI
+242 NGGVKI

-261 VKNNRGDVTGTA
+261 VKNQLGIVTKVE

-279 TWIEGEWKSLKDSV
+279 TWIESEWKNLNDEV
-293 NTIKNDALAELGK
+293 NITIKNAAVAELGK
-306 YPNSFKGYKYVK
+306 FPKAFVDN
-318 SDFFYYENGSDEN
+318 DE
-331 DPDNGKLWVNDDVLT
+331 
-346 DQAAFQ
+346 QAFIEM
-352 AKYQEVV
+352 YQEVV
-359 AKLRNVIAR
+359 EKLRNVIAR

-383 AKVNKVDDA
+383 AKVNKVDAA

-407 NLLKEQ
+407 TLLKEQ

-420 ISNSENRYMYGQDE
+420 INSSENRYMYSQDNFSE
-434 LSTFVTNISG
+434 FVNTISG
-444 VSTMLDAFYTELVG
+444 VSTMLDGFYTKLVG

-491 TQVEYQKQFS
+491 TQKEYQKQFS
-501 EQQNKLD
+501 EQQNELD
-508 EVKKNVAASAF
+508 KVKKNVAASAF

-527 AFADRISNI
+527 AFADQISNI

-547 LSSQKQ
+547 LSSQKA
-553 EILTHNQE
+553 EINTHNQA
-561 AKDQIFKAIDAV
+561 AKKKIFDAIDAV

-594 AAATDLKANLNKL
+594 AAATDLKANLNEL

-650 YRLTD
+650 YRLTE
-655 DKVKGYL
+655 DKVTGYL
-662 NSTETVSNTIYNELK
+662 NSTKTVSDAIYDELK
-677 AAAKTAN
+677 AAATTAN
-684 AKAYYFVQHSY
+684 VKAYNFVKTNTGY
-695 NIKSIDWADDL
+695 GVKSIRWATNL
-706 IKTAKRNV
+706 ISDAKYNV
-714 KTGDRNEK
+714 KTGDKNEK
-722 MSAAAAAKF
+722 MSAEAAAKF
-731 KVAYGKI
+731 KAAYDKI
-738 REKDLTAPEGQQGEG
+738 STKDLTAPEGQQGEG

-762 DRLNT
+762 ERLYH
-767 YDVDAAD
+767 YDITKAD

-800 PVETAVKALNEEL
+800 PVETAVNALNKEL
-813 ESYTTQYEL
+813 ESYKAQYKD
-822 IYEKKVEWNTAKAKE
+822 IYALKVDWNTAKAKE
-837 DELQAKVDAWEEAN
+837 DELQAKVDAWEKAN
-851 KVAAENHFN
+851 NVAAENHFN
-860 VNKELTLVNED
+860 VNKELTLVNEN
-871 LAKALENLE
+871 LASTLKSLE

-885 AKKCEDATN
+885 ATKCQEATD
-894 KALENYEVKMYMIQH
+894 KAKENYAVKMYMIQH

-940 VADYADDIKNKANAE
+940 VADYADDIKNKANAD
-955 LNTIDGKLTTLKKS
+955 LNTIDGKLTDLKKS
-969 IDLSV
+969 IDASV
-974 KKNEIAANKD
+974 KANTIAANKD
-984 GFIASLTTLAGDVTK
+984 SFIASLTTLAGDVTK

>member
-14 CAGTAMASDFNFADP
+14 CAGTAMASDFNFANP
-29 TKDAEKPG
+29 TVDAKEDG
-37 SDLNYNETAK
+37 SSLKYDETAK

-54 KDDEITLTA
+54 AEDEITLTA
-63 TGDVTVKL
+63 TGAVTVKL
-71 GGAVLTAA
+71 NGTALTAVGDKYTA
-79 DGKYKATADGELTI
+79 TSDGTLTI

-118 KAQDKMG
+118 KAQVKMG

-132 KYVNYL
+132 KYVGYG
-138 DFYNK
+138 DFYNA
-143 VQEEISKAGQKVQ
+143 VQAEVSKAGQKVQ
-156 DVKAKLAELKEANNV
+156 DVKAKLAVLKETNKV
-171 TDDNRE
+171 TNENRD
-177 ALIAELTSTT
+177 ALIAELNSTT
-187 LLADDNY
+187 LLADGTY
-194 GAVVM
+194 GAVKM
-199 AENAIAKADEAFAK
+199 AEDAIAKADATFALFT
-213 YKEIVEV
+213 
-220 DSKIATS
+220 KIIGTDAKV
-227 ALDKANGTATKDEWR
+227 ALDALTKANGTATQGEWVV
-242 DNGGEAI
+242 NGGEKI

-261 VKNNRGDVTGTA
+261 VKNHGIVTGTA

-279 TWIEGEWKSLKDSV
+279 TWIESEWKNLNKEV
-293 NTIKNDALAELGK
+293 NETIKNAAVAELGK
-306 YPNSFKGYKYVK
+306 FPKAFV
-318 SDFFYYENGSDEN
+318 EN
-331 DPDNGKLWVNDDVLT
+331 DE
-346 DQAAFQ
+346 QAFIEM
-352 AKYQEVV
+352 YQEVV
-359 AKLRNVIAR
+359 EKLRNVIAR

-383 AKVNKVDDA
+383 AKVNKVDAA
-392 LKAGAPFALD
+392 LKAGAPFVLD

-407 NLLKEQ
+407 TLLKEQ

-420 ISNSENRYMYGQDE
+420 INSSENRYMYSQDNFSE
-434 LSTFVTNISG
+434 FVNTISG
-444 VSTMLDAFYTELVG
+444 VSTKLDGFYTELVG
-458 KARTDLEAKLD
+458 KARTDLQAKLK
-469 AAQKNLTKVSYEV
+469 AAQENLTKVSYEV

-491 TQVEYQKQFS
+491 TQKEYQKQFS

-527 AFADRISNI
+527 TFVDQISNI

-547 LSSQKQ
+547 LSSQKA
-553 EILTHNQE
+553 EILTHNQA

-584 NTWITDDATK
+584 NTWINDDATK
-594 AAATDLKANLNKL
+594 KAATDLKANLNEL

-650 YRLTD
+650 YRLTE
-655 DKVKGYL
+655 DKVTGYL
-662 NSTETVSNTIYNELK
+662 NSTKTVSDAIYDELK
-677 AAAKTAN
+677 EAATTAN
-684 AKAYYFVQHSY
+684 DKAYDFVKTNTGY
-695 NIKSIDWADDL
+695 GVKSIRWATNL
-706 IKTAKRNV
+706 ISDAKRNV
-714 KTGDRNEK
+714 KTGDKNEK
-722 MSAAAAAKF
+722 MSAEAAAKF
-731 KVAYGKI
+731 KAAYDKI
-738 REKDLTAPEGQQGEG
+738 AQKDLTAPKGEQGEG

-762 DRLNT
+762 ERLYN
-767 YDVDAAD
+767 YDINKAD

-779 LADKVVKNKDGKRE
+779 LADKVVKNKEGKRE
-793 LPEKFIA
+793 LPEQYIA
-800 PVETAVKALNEEL
+800 PVETAVNALNKEL
-813 ESYTTQYEL
+813 ASYTAQYKD
-822 IYEKKVEWNTAKAKE
+822 IYALKVDWNTAKAKE
-837 DELQAKVDAWEEAN
+837 DELQAKVDAWEKAN
-851 KVAAENHFN
+851 NVAAENHFN

-871 LAKALENLE
+871 LANTLKNLE
-880 EGCLT
+880 KGCLT
-885 AKKCEDATN
+885 ATKCQDATD
-894 KALENYEVKMYMIQH
+894 KAKENYAVKMYMIQH

-940 VADYADDIKNKANAE
+940 VAVYADDIKNKANAD
-955 LNTIDGKLTTLKKS
+955 LNTIEGKLTDLKKS

-974 KKNEIAANKD
+974 EKNTIAANKD
-984 GFIASLTTLAGDVTK
+984 GFIANLTTLAGDVTK

-1011 DLDYNGDGKVNVQDL
+1011 DLDYNGDGKVDVKDL
-1026 VDADADFQKT
+1026 VDADADFQNT

>member
-14 CAGTAMASDFNFADP
+14 CAGTAMASDFNFANP
-29 TKDAEKPG
+29 TVDAKEDG
-37 SDLNYNETAK
+37 SSLKYNETAK

-54 KDDEITLTA
+54 AEDEITLTA

-71 GGAVLTAA
+71 NGSALTAV

-118 KAQDKMG
+118 KAQVKMG

-132 KYVNYL
+132 KYVGYG
-138 DFYNK
+138 DFYNA
-143 VQEEISKAGQKVQ
+143 VQAEVSKAGQKVQ
-156 DVKAKLAELKEANNV
+156 DVKAKLAVLKETNSV
-171 TDDNRE
+171 TDANRV
-177 ALIAELTSTT
+177 ALIAELNSDV
-187 LLADDNY
+187 LLADGNY
-194 GAVVM
+194 GAVQM
-199 AENAIAKADEAFAK
+199 AENAVAEAETTFALFNKIIDTDAKEN
-213 YKEIVEV
+213 
-220 DSKIATS
+220 
-227 ALDKANGTATKDEWR
+227 ALNALTKANGVATQGEWMV
-242 DNGGEAI
+242 NGGVKI

-261 VKNNRGDVTGTA
+261 VKNQLGIVTKVE

-279 TWIEGEWKSLKDSV
+279 TWIESEWKNLNDEV
-293 NTIKNDALAELGK
+293 NITIKNAAVAELGK
-306 YPNSFKGYKYVK
+306 FPKAFV
-318 SDFFYYENGSDEN
+318 EN
-331 DPDNGKLWVNDDVLT
+331 DE
-346 DQAAFQ
+346 QAFVDMY
-352 AKYQEVV
+352 KEVV
-359 AKLRNVIAR
+359 EKLRNVIAR

-383 AKVNKVDDA
+383 AKVNKVDAA
-392 LKAGAPFALD
+392 LKAGAPFVLD

-407 NLLKEQ
+407 TLLKEQ

-420 ISNSENRYMYGQDE
+420 INSSENRYMYSQDNFSE
-434 LSTFVTNISG
+434 FVNTISG
-444 VSTMLDAFYTELVG
+444 VSTKLDGFYTELVG
-458 KARTDLEAKLD
+458 KARTDLQAKLK
-469 AAQKNLTKVSYEV
+469 AAQENLTKVSYEV
-482 SAKYEHESA
+482 SAKYENEGA
-491 TQVEYQKQFS
+491 TQVEFQKQFS
-501 EQQNKLD
+501 EQQNNLD
-508 EVKKNVAASAF
+508 KVKKEVAASAF

-527 AFADRISNI
+527 TFVDQISNI

-547 LSSQKQ
+547 LSSQKA
-553 EILTHNQE
+553 EINTHNQE
-561 AKDQIFKAIDAV
+561 AKKKIFDAIDAV

-584 NTWITDDATK
+584 NTWINDDATK
-594 AAATDLKANLNKL
+594 KAATDLKANLNEL

-650 YRLTD
+650 YRLTE
-655 DKVKGYL
+655 DKVTGYL
-662 NSTETVSNTIYNELK
+662 NSTKTVSDAIYDELK
-677 AAAKTAN
+677 EAATTAN
-684 AKAYYFVQHSY
+684 AKAYNFVKTNTNY
-695 NIKSIDWADDL
+695 GVKSIRWATNL
-706 IKTAKRNV
+706 ISDAKYNV
-714 KTGDRNEK
+714 KTGDKNEK
-722 MSAAAAAKF
+722 MSAEAAAKF
-731 KVAYGKI
+731 KAAYDKI
-738 REKDLTAPEGQQGEG
+738 AQKDLTAPKGEQGEG

-762 DRLNT
+762 ERLYN
-767 YDVDAAD
+767 YDINKAD

-779 LADKVVKNKDGKRE
+779 LADKVVKNKEGKRE
-793 LPEKFIA
+793 LPEQYIA
-800 PVETAVKALNEEL
+800 PVETAVNALNKEL
-813 ESYTTQYEL
+813 ESYTAQYKD
-822 IYEKKVEWNTAKAKE
+822 IYALKVDWNTAKAKE
-837 DELQAKVDAWEEAN
+837 DELQAKVDAWEKAN
-851 KVAAENHFN
+851 NVAAENHFN

-871 LAKALENLE
+871 LANTLKNLE
-880 EGCLT
+880 KGCLT
-885 AKKCEDATN
+885 ATKCQDATD
-894 KALENYEVKMYMIQH
+894 KAKENYAVKMYMIQH

-955 LNTIDGKLTTLKKS
+955 LNTIDGKLTDLKKS

-974 KKNEIAANKD
+974 KDNTIAANKD
-984 GFIASLTTLAGDVTK
+984 GYIANLTTLDVDVTK

-1011 DLDYNGDGKVNVQDL
+1011 DLDYNGDGKVDVKDL

>member
-14 CAGTAMASDFNFADP
+14 CAGTAMASDFNFANP
-29 TKDAEKPG
+29 TKDAEKTG

-54 KDDEITLTA
+54 KDDDITLTA
-63 TGDVTVKL
+63 TGAVTVKL
-71 GGAVLTAA
+71 NGTALTAVG
-79 DGKYKATADGELTI
+79 GKYTATSDGTLTI

-111 LVQAEIE
+111 LVQTEIE
-118 KAQDKMG
+118 KAQVKMG

-132 KYVNYL
+132 KYVGYSE
-138 DFYNK
+138 FYNK
-143 VQEEISKAGQKVQ
+143 VQAEVSKAGQKVQ
-156 DVKAKLAELKEANNV
+156 DVKAKLAVLKETNKV
-171 TDDNRE
+171 TNENRD
-177 ALIAELTSTT
+177 ALIAELNSTT
-187 LLADDNY
+187 LLADGTY
-194 GAVVM
+194 GAVKM
-199 AENAIAKADEAFAK
+199 AEDAIAKADATFALFT
-213 YKEIVEV
+213 
-220 DSKIATS
+220 KIIGTDAKV
-227 ALDKANGTATKDEWR
+227 ALDALTKANGTATQGEWVV
-242 DNGGEAI
+242 NGGEKI

-261 VKNNRGDVTGTA
+261 VKNHGIVTGNA

-279 TWIEGEWKSLKDSV
+279 TWIESEWNNLNDEV
-293 NTIKNDALAELGK
+293 NKTIKDAAVAELGK
-306 YPNSFKGYKYVK
+306 YPNAFV
-318 SDFFYYENGSDEN
+318 EN
-331 DPDNGKLWVNDDVLT
+331 DE
-346 DQAAFQ
+346 QAFVEMY
-352 AKYQEVV
+352 KEVV
-359 AKLRNVIAR
+359 EKLRNVIAR

-383 AKVNKVDDA
+383 AKVNKVDAA

-407 NLLKEQ
+407 TLLKEQ

-420 ISNSENRYMYGQDE
+420 INSSENRYMYSQDNFSE
-434 LSTFVTNISG
+434 FVNTISG
-444 VSTMLDAFYTELVG
+444 VSTKLDGFYTELVG
-458 KARTDLEAKLD
+458 KARTDLQAKLK
-469 AAQKNLTKVSYEV
+469 AAQENLTKVSYEV

-501 EQQNKLD
+501 EQQNELD
-508 EVKKNVAASAF
+508 KVKNDVKASTF

-527 AFADRISNI
+527 AFVDQISNI
-536 NKKVD
+536 NKNVD
-541 EIWGTT
+541 EIWGKT
-547 LSSQKQ
+547 LSEQKQ
-553 EILTHNQE
+553 EILDHNKD
-561 AKDQIFKAIDAV
+561 AKEQIFKAIDAV

-584 NTWITDDATK
+584 NTWIKDDATMK
-594 AAATDLKANLNKL
+594 AATDLKANLNKL

-650 YRLTD
+650 YRLTE
-655 DKVKGYL
+655 DKVTGYL
-662 NSTETVSNTIYNELK
+662 NSTKTVSDAIYDELK
-677 AAAKTAN
+677 AAARTAN

-695 NIKSIDWADDL
+695 NIKSIDWANDL
-706 IKTAKRNV
+706 IDSAKRNNV
-714 KTGDRNEK
+714 KPGNKNEK
-722 MSAAAAAKF
+722 MSANAANEFKAA
-731 KVAYGKI
+731 YEKI
-738 REKDLTAPEGQQGEG
+738 REKDLSKPEDQQGEG
-753 YVKIAETEI
+753 YVEIAKAEI
-762 DRLNT
+762 ERLYN
-767 YDVDAAD
+767 YNIDAAD

-779 LADKVVKNKDGKRE
+779 LADKVVAINGKRE

-800 PVETAVKALNEEL
+800 PVETAVNALNKEL
-813 ESYTTQYEL
+813 ESYTTQYKL

-851 KVAAENHFN
+851 KVAPENHFN

-871 LAKALENLE
+871 LANALDNLE
-880 EGCLT
+880 KGCLT
-885 AKKCEDATN
+885 ASKCEAATN
-894 KALENYEVKMYMIQH
+894 KAIENYAVKMYMIQH

-940 VADYADDIKNKANAE
+940 VADYADDIKNKANAD
-955 LNTIDGKLTTLKKS
+955 LNTIDGKLTTLKNS
-969 IDLSV
+969 IDASV
-974 KKNEIAANKD
+974 KANTIAANKD
-984 GFIASLTTLAGDVTK
+984 GFIASLTTYAGDVTK

>member
-14 CAGTAMASDFNFADP
+14 CAGTAMASDFNFANP
-29 TKDAEKPG
+29 SVDAKEEG
-37 SDLNYNETAK
+37 SALTYNETAK

-54 KDDEITLTA
+54 AEDEITLTA

-71 GGAVLTAA
+71 NGSTLTAV
-79 DGKYKATADGELTI
+79 DGKYKATADGTLTI

-118 KAQDKMG
+118 KAQVKMG

-132 KYVNYL
+132 KYVGYG
-138 DFYNK
+138 DFYNA
-143 VQEEISKAGQKVQ
+143 VQAEVSKAGQKVQ
-156 DVKAKLAELKEANNV
+156 DVKAKLAVLKETNSV
-171 TDDNRE
+171 TDANRV
-177 ALIAELTSTT
+177 ALIAELNSDV
-187 LLADDNY
+187 LLADGNY
-194 GAVVM
+194 GAVKM
-199 AENAIAKADEAFAK
+199 AENAVAEAETTFALFNKIIDTDAKEN
-213 YKEIVEV
+213 
-220 DSKIATS
+220 
-227 ALDKANGTATKDEWR
+227 ALNALTKANGVATQGEWMV
-242 DNGGEAI
+242 NGGVKI

-261 VKNNRGDVTGTA
+261 VKNQLGIVTKVE

-279 TWIEGEWKSLKDSV
+279 TWIESEWKNLNDEV
-293 NTIKNDALAELGK
+293 NITIKNAAVAELGK
-306 YPNSFKGYKYVK
+306 FPKAFV
-318 SDFFYYENGSDEN
+318 EN
-331 DPDNGKLWVNDDVLT
+331 DE
-346 DQAAFQ
+346 QAFIEM
-352 AKYQEVV
+352 YQEVV
-359 AKLRNVIAR
+359 EKLRNVIAR

-383 AKVNKVDDA
+383 AKVNKVDAA
-392 LKAGAPFALD
+392 LKAGAPFVLD

-407 NLLKEQ
+407 TLLKEQ

-420 ISNSENRYMYGQDE
+420 INSSENRYMYNQDNF
-434 LSTFVTNISG
+434 SDFVNTISG
-444 VSTMLDAFYTELVG
+444 VSTKLDGFYTELVG

-469 AAQKNLTKVSYEV
+469 AAQKNLTKVAYEV

-491 TQVEYQKQFS
+491 TQKEYQKQFS

-527 AFADRISNI
+527 AFVDQISNI

-547 LSSQKQ
+547 LSSQKA
-553 EILTHNQE
+553 EINTHNQA
-561 AKDQIFKAIDAV
+561 AKKKIFDAIDAV

-584 NTWITDDATK
+584 NTWINDDATK
-594 AAATDLKANLNKL
+594 KAATDLKANLNEL

-650 YRLTD
+650 YRLTE
-655 DKVKGYL
+655 DKVTGYL
-662 NSTETVSNTIYNELK
+662 NSTKTVSDAIYDELK
-677 AAAKTAN
+677 EAATTAN
-684 AKAYYFVQHSY
+684 DKAYDFVKTNTGY
-695 NIKSIDWADDL
+695 GVKSIRWATNL
-706 IKTAKRNV
+706 ISDAKRNV
-714 KTGDRNEK
+714 KTGDKNEK
-722 MSAAAAAKF
+722 MSVEAAAKF
-731 KVAYGKI
+731 KAAYDKI
-738 REKDLTAPEGQQGEG
+738 AQKDLTAPKGEQGEG

-762 DRLNT
+762 ERLYN
-767 YDVDAAD
+767 YDINKAD

-779 LADKVVKNKDGKRE
+779 LADKVVKNKEGKRE
-793 LPEKFIA
+793 LPEQYIA
-800 PVETAVKALNEEL
+800 PVETAVNALNKEL
-813 ESYTTQYEL
+813 ASYTAQYKD
-822 IYEKKVEWNTAKAKE
+822 IYALKVDWNTAKAKE
-837 DELQAKVDAWEEAN
+837 DELQAKVDAWEKAN
-851 KVAAENHFN
+851 NVAAENHFN

-871 LAKALENLE
+871 LANTLKNLE
-880 EGCLT
+880 KGCLT
-885 AKKCEDATN
+885 ATKCQDATD
-894 KALENYEVKMYMIQH
+894 KAKENYAVKMYMIQH

-940 VADYADDIKNKANAE
+940 VADYADDIKNKANAD
-955 LNTIDGKLTTLKKS
+955 LNTIEGKLTDLKKS

-974 KKNEIAANKD
+974 KDNTIAANKD
-984 GFIASLTTLAGDVTK
+984 GFIAGLTTLAGDVTK
-999 VLEAAAQAAKDA
+999 LLEAAAEAAKDA
-1011 DLDYNGDGKVNVQDL
+1011 DLDYNGDGKVDVKDL
-1026 VDADADFQKT
+1026 VDADADFQNT

>member
-14 CAGTAMASDFNFADP
+14 CAGTAMASDFNFANP
-29 TKDAEKPG
+29 TVDAKEDG
-37 SDLNYNETAK
+37 SSLKYNETAK

-54 KDDEITLTA
+54 AEDEITLTA

-71 GGAVLTAA
+71 NGTALTAE
-79 DGKYKATADGELTI
+79 DGKYKATADGTLTI

-118 KAQDKMG
+118 KAQVKMG

-132 KYVNYL
+132 KYVGYG
-138 DFYNK
+138 DFYNA
-143 VQEEISKAGQKVQ
+143 VQAEVSKAGQKVQ
-156 DVKAKLAELKEANNV
+156 DVKAKLAVLKETNSV
-171 TDDNRE
+171 TDANRV
-177 ALIAELTSTT
+177 ALIAELNSDV
-187 LLADDNY
+187 LLADGNY
-194 GAVVM
+194 GAVKM
-199 AENAIAKADEAFAK
+199 AENAVAEAETTFALFNKIIDTDAKEN
-213 YKEIVEV
+213 
-220 DSKIATS
+220 
-227 ALDKANGTATKDEWR
+227 ALNALTKANGVATQGEWMV
-242 DNGGEAI
+242 NGGVKI

-261 VKNNRGDVTGTA
+261 VKNQLGIVTKVE

-279 TWIEGEWKSLKDSV
+279 TWIESEWKNLNDEV
-293 NTIKNDALAELGK
+293 NITIKNAAVAELGK
-306 YPNSFKGYKYVK
+306 FPKAFV
-318 SDFFYYENGSDEN
+318 EN
-331 DPDNGKLWVNDDVLT
+331 DE
-346 DQAAFQ
+346 QAFVDMY
-352 AKYQEVV
+352 KEVV
-359 AKLRNVIAR
+359 EKLRNVIAR

-383 AKVNKVDDA
+383 AKVNKVDAA
-392 LKAGAPFALD
+392 LKAGAPFVLD

-407 NLLKEQ
+407 TLLKEQ

-420 ISNSENRYMYGQDE
+420 ISSSENRYMYSQDNFSE
-434 LSTFVTNISG
+434 FVNTISG
-444 VSTMLDAFYTELVG
+444 VSTKLDGFYTELVG
-458 KARTDLEAKLD
+458 KARTDLKAKLD

-491 TQVEYQKQFS
+491 TQKEYQKQFS

-508 EVKKNVAASAF
+508 EVKKNVAASTF

-527 AFADRISNI
+527 TFVDQISNI

-547 LSSQKQ
+547 LSSQKA
-553 EILTHNQE
+553 EINTHNQA
-561 AKDQIFKAIDAV
+561 AKKQIFDAIDAV

-584 NTWITDDATK
+584 NTWINDDATK
-594 AAATDLKANLNKL
+594 KAATDLKANLNEL

-650 YRLTD
+650 YRLTE
-655 DKVKGYL
+655 DKVTGYL
-662 NSTETVSNTIYNELK
+662 NSTKTVSDAIYDELK
-677 AAAKTAN
+677 EAATTAN
-684 AKAYYFVQHSY
+684 AKAYNFVKTNTNY
-695 NIKSIDWADDL
+695 GVKSIRWATNL
-706 IKTAKRNV
+706 ISDAKYNV
-714 KTGDRNEK
+714 KTGDKNEK
-722 MSAAAAAKF
+722 MSAEAAAKF
-731 KVAYGKI
+731 KAAYDKI
-738 REKDLTAPEGQQGEG
+738 AQKDLTAPKGEQGEG

-762 DRLNT
+762 ERLYN
-767 YDVDAAD
+767 YDINKAD

-779 LADKVVKNKDGKRE
+779 LADKVVKNKEGKRE
-793 LPEKFIA
+793 LPEQYIA
-800 PVETAVKALNEEL
+800 PVETAVNALNKEL
-813 ESYTTQYEL
+813 ESYTAQYKD
-822 IYEKKVEWNTAKAKE
+822 IYALKVDWNTAKAKE
-837 DELQAKVDAWEEAN
+837 DELQAKVDAWEKAN
-851 KVAAENHFN
+851 NVAAENHFN

-871 LAKALENLE
+871 LANTLKNLE
-880 EGCLT
+880 KGCLT
-885 AKKCEDATN
+885 ATKCQDATD
-894 KALENYEVKMYMIQH
+894 KAKENYAVKMYMIQH

-955 LNTIDGKLTTLKKS
+955 LNTIDGKLTDLKKS

-974 KKNEIAANKD
+974 KDNTIAANKD
-984 GFIASLTTLAGDVTK
+984 GYIANLTTLASDVTK

>member
-14 CAGTAMASDFNFADP
+14 CAGTAMASDFNFANP
-29 TKDAEKPG
+29 TVDAKEDG
-37 SDLNYNETAK
+37 SSPLKYDKTAK
-47 AFSFTVT
+47 SFSFTVT
-54 KDDEITLTA
+54 AEDEITLTA
-63 TGDVTVKL
+63 TGNVTVKL
-71 GGAVLTAA
+71 NGTALTAEK
-79 DGKYKATADGELTI
+79 GKYKAKADGELTI

-118 KAQDKMG
+118 KAQVKMG
-125 EAIAAVA
+125 DAIAAVA

-143 VQEEISKAGQKVQ
+143 VQEEISKAGRKVQ
-156 DVKAKLAELKEANNV
+156 DVKAKLAELKETNSV

-187 LLADDNY
+187 LLADGNY
-194 GAVVM
+194 GAVKM
-199 AENAIAKADEAFAK
+199 AENAVAEAETTFALFNKIIGTEKEGDDAKVAID
-213 YKEIVEV
+213 
-220 DSKIATS
+220 
-227 ALDKANGTATKDEWR
+227 ALNKANGTATQGEWMV
-242 DNGGEAI
+242 NGGEKI

-261 VKNNRGDVTGTA
+261 VKKYGVVTGTE

-279 TWIEGEWKSLKDSV
+279 TWIESV
-293 NTIKNDALAELGK
+293 WNNLNKEVNETIKNAAVAELGK
-306 YPNSFKGYKYVK
+306 FPKAFV
-318 SDFFYYENGSDEN
+318 EN
-331 DPDNGKLWVNDDVLT
+331 DE
-346 DQAAFQ
+346 QAFIEM
-352 AKYQEVV
+352 YQEVV
-359 AKLRNVIAR
+359 EKLRNVIAR

-383 AKVNKVDDA
+383 AKVNKVDAA

-407 NLLKEQ
+407 TLLKEQ

-420 ISNSENRYMYGQDE
+420 INSSENRYMYSQDDFSE
-434 LSTFVTNISG
+434 FVNTISG
-444 VSTMLDAFYTELVG
+444 VSTKLDGFYTELVG
-458 KARTDLEAKLD
+458 KARTDLQAKLK
-469 AAQKNLTKVSYEV
+469 AAQENLTKVSYEV

-491 TQVEYQKQFS
+491 TQKEYQKQFS

-508 EVKKNVAASAF
+508 KVKKDVTDSTF

-527 AFADRISNI
+527 TFVDQISNI

-547 LSSQKQ
+547 LSKQKA
-553 EILTHNQE
+553 EINTHNQE
-561 AKDQIFKAIDAV
+561 AKNQIFKAIDAV

-584 NTWITDDATK
+584 NTWIKDDATK
-594 AAATDLKANLNKL
+594 KAATDLKANLNEL

-650 YRLTD
+650 YRLTE

-662 NSTETVSNTIYNELK
+662 NSTKTVSDAIYDELKEAATTANDKAYDFVMNGYSVNTIGWANELIK
-677 AAAKTAN
+677 AA
-684 AKAYYFVQHSY
+684 
-695 NIKSIDWADDL
+695 
-706 IKTAKRNV
+706 KRKV
-714 KTGDRNEK
+714 KTGDKNEK
-722 MSAAAAAKF
+722 MSAKAAAKF
-731 KVAYGKI
+731 IAAYDKI
-738 REKDLTAPEGQQGEG
+738 AQKNLTAPKGEQGEG

-762 DRLNT
+762 ERLYN
-767 YDVDAAD
+767 YDINKAD

-779 LADKVVKNKDGKRE
+779 LADKVVKNKEGKRE
-793 LPEKFIA
+793 LPEQYIA
-800 PVETAVKALNEEL
+800 PVETAVNALNDEL
-813 ESYTTQYEL
+813 KSYTDQYKL

-837 DELQAKVDAWEEAN
+837 DELQAKVNAWEEAN

-880 EGCLT
+880 KGCLT
-885 AKKCEDATN
+885 ASKCQDATN
-894 KALENYEVKMYMIQH
+894 KAIENYKVKMYMIQN

-940 VADYADDIKNKANAE
+940 VAVYADDIKNKANAD
-955 LNTIDGKLTTLKKS
+955 LNTIDGKLTTLKSS
-969 IDLSV
+969 IDASV
-974 KKNEIAANKD
+974 KANTIAANKD
-984 GFIASLTTLAGDVTK
+984 GFIANLTTLAGDVTK

>member
-14 CAGTAMASDFNFADP
+14 CAGTAMASDFNFANP
-29 TKDAEKPG
+29 TVDAKEDG
-37 SDLNYNETAK
+37 SSLKYNETAK

-54 KDDEITLTA
+54 AEDEITLTA

-71 GGAVLTAA
+71 NGTALTAE
-79 DGKYKATADGELTI
+79 DGKYKATADGTLTI

-118 KAQDKMG
+118 KAQVKMG

-132 KYVNYL
+132 KYVGYG

-143 VQEEISKAGQKVQ
+143 VQAEISKAGQKVQ
-156 DVKAKLAELKEANNV
+156 DVKAKLAELKETNKV

-187 LLADDNY
+187 LLADGNY
-194 GAVVM
+194 GAVNM
-199 AENAIAKADEAFAK
+199 AENAVAEAETTFALFNKIIDTDAKEN
-213 YKEIVEV
+213 
-220 DSKIATS
+220 
-227 ALDKANGTATKDEWR
+227 ALNALTHANGPANQGEWIHYK
-242 DNGGEAI
+242 GEKI
-249 NNTTMFTHNLKA
+249 NNTNLFTHNLKA
-261 VKNNRGDVTGTA
+261 VKNNLGFVTGTE

-279 TWIEGEWKSLKDSV
+279 TWIESEWKKLNDEV
-293 NTIKNDALAELGK
+293 NITIKNAAVAELGK
-306 YPNSFKGYKYVK
+306 FPKAFV
-318 SDFFYYENGSDEN
+318 EN
-331 DPDNGKLWVNDDVLT
+331 DE
-346 DQAAFQ
+346 QAFVEMY
-352 AKYQEVV
+352 KEVV
-359 AKLRNVIAR
+359 EKLRNVIAR

-383 AKVNKVDDA
+383 AKVNKVDAA
-392 LKAGAPFALD
+392 LKAGAPFALN

-407 NLLKEQ
+407 TLLKEQ

-420 ISNSENRYMYGQDE
+420 INSSENRYMYSQDNFTE
-434 LSTFVTNISG
+434 FVNTISG
-444 VSTMLDAFYTELVG
+444 VSTKLDGFYTELVG

-491 TQVEYQKQFS
+491 TQIKYQKQFS
-501 EQQNKLD
+501 EQQNSLD
-508 EVKKNVAASAF
+508 KVKKEVAASTF

-527 AFADRISNI
+527 AFVDQISNI

-547 LSSQKQ
+547 LSEQKS
-553 EILTHNQE
+553 EILTHNQA

-584 NTWITDDATK
+584 NTWINDDATK
-594 AAATDLKANLNKL
+594 KAATDLKANLNEL

-615 DMKAEVTEAVDKMT
+615 DMKAEVTEAVNKMT

-650 YRLTD
+650 YRLTE
-655 DKVKGYL
+655 DKVTGYL
-662 NSTETVSNTIYNELK
+662 NSTKTVSDAIYNELK
-677 AAAKTAN
+677 EAATTAN
-684 AKAYYFVQHSY
+684 DKAYDFVKTNTGY
-695 NIKSIDWADDL
+695 GVKSIRWATNL
-706 IKTAKRNV
+706 ISDAKRNV
-714 KTGDRNEK
+714 KTGDKNEK
-722 MSAAAAAKF
+722 MSVEAAAKF
-731 KVAYGKI
+731 KAAYDKI
-738 REKDLTAPEGQQGEG
+738 AQKDLTAPKGEQGEG

-762 DRLNT
+762 ERLYN
-767 YDVDAAD
+767 YDINKAD

-779 LADKVVKNKDGKRE
+779 LADKVVKNKEGKRE
-793 LPEKFIA
+793 LPEQYIA
-800 PVETAVKALNEEL
+800 PVETAVNALNKEL
-813 ESYTTQYEL
+813 ASYTAQYKD
-822 IYEKKVEWNTAKAKE
+822 IYALKVDWNTAKAKE
-837 DELQAKVDAWEEAN
+837 DELQAKVDAWEKAN
-851 KVAAENHFN
+851 NVAAENHFN

-871 LAKALENLE
+871 LANTLENLE
-880 EGCLT
+880 KGCLT
-885 AKKCEDATN
+885 ATKCQDATD
-894 KALENYEVKMYMIQH
+894 KAKENYAVKMYMIQH

-940 VADYADDIKNKANAE
+940 VAVYADDIKNKANAD
-955 LNTIDGKLTTLKKS
+955 LNTIEGKLTDLKKS

-974 KKNEIAANKD
+974 EKNTIAANKD
-984 GFIASLTTLAGDVTK
+984 GFIANLTTLAGDVTK

>member
-14 CAGTAMASDFNFADP
+14 CAGTAMASDFNFANP
-29 TKDAEKPG
+29 SVDAKEEG
-37 SDLNYNETAK
+37 SALTYNETDK

-71 GGAVLTAA
+71 GGTVLTAEG
-79 DGKYKATADGELTI
+79 GKYKAKSDGKLTI

-118 KAQDKMG
+118 KAQVKMG

-132 KYVNYL
+132 KYVGYSE
-138 DFYNK
+138 FYNK
-143 VQEEISKAGQKVQ
+143 VQAEDSKAGRKVQ
-156 DVKAKLAELKEANNV
+156 DVKAKLAELNETNSV
-171 TDDNRE
+171 TDANRE

-187 LLADDNY
+187 LLADGNY
-194 GAVVM
+194 GAVKM
-199 AENAIAKADEAFAK
+199 AEDAIAKADATFALFT
-213 YKEIVEV
+213 
-220 DSKIATS
+220 KIIGTDAKV
-227 ALDKANGTATKDEWR
+227 ALDALTKANGTASQGEWVV
-242 DNGGEAI
+242 NGGEKI

-261 VKNNRGDVTGTA
+261 VKNHGIVTGTA

-279 TWIEGEWKSLKDSV
+279 TWIESEWKNLNDEV
-293 NTIKNDALAELGK
+293 NKTIKDAAVAELGK
-306 YPNSFKGYKYVK
+306 YPNAFV
-318 SDFFYYENGSDEN
+318 EN
-331 DPDNGKLWVNDDVLT
+331 DE
-346 DQAAFQ
+346 QAFIEM
-352 AKYQEVV
+352 YQEVV
-359 AKLRNVIAR
+359 EKLRNVIAR

-383 AKVNKVDDA
+383 AKVNKVDAA

-407 NLLKEQ
+407 TLLKEQ

-420 ISNSENRYMYGQDE
+420 INSSENRYMYSQDNFSE
-434 LSTFVTNISG
+434 FVNTISG
-444 VSTMLDAFYTELVG
+444 VSTKLDGFYTELVG
-458 KARTDLEAKLD
+458 KARTDLQAKLK
-469 AAQKNLTKVSYEV
+469 AAQENLTKVSYEV

-508 EVKKNVAASAF
+508 KVKKDVTDSTF

-527 AFADRISNI
+527 AFVDQISNI

-547 LSSQKQ
+547 LSKQKA
-553 EILTHNQE
+553 EINTHNQE
-561 AKDQIFKAIDAV
+561 AKNQIFKAIDAV

-584 NTWITDDATK
+584 NTWINDDATK
-594 AAATDLKANLNKL
+594 KAATDLKANLNEL

-650 YRLTD
+650 YRLTE
-655 DKVKGYL
+655 DKVTGYL
-662 NSTETVSNTIYNELK
+662 NSTKTVSDAIYDELK
-677 AAAKTAN
+677 EAATTAN
-684 AKAYYFVQHSY
+684 DKAYDFVKTNTGY
-695 NIKSIDWADDL
+695 GVKSIRWATNL
-706 IKTAKRNV
+706 ISDAKRNV
-714 KTGDRNEK
+714 KTGDKNEK
-722 MSAAAAAKF
+722 MSVEAAAKF
-731 KVAYGKI
+731 KAAYDKI
-738 REKDLTAPEGQQGEG
+738 AQKDLTAPKGEQGEG

-762 DRLNT
+762 ERLYN
-767 YDVDAAD
+767 YDINKAD

-779 LADKVVKNKDGKRE
+779 LADKVVKNKEGKRE
-793 LPEKFIA
+793 LPEQYIA
-800 PVETAVKALNEEL
+800 PVETAVNTLNKEL
-813 ESYTTQYEL
+813 ASYTAQYKD
-822 IYEKKVEWNTAKAKE
+822 IYALKVDWNTAKAKE
-837 DELQAKVDAWEEAN
+837 DELQAKVDAWEKAN
-851 KVAAENHFN
+851 NVAAENHFN

-871 LAKALENLE
+871 LANTLKNLE
-880 EGCLT
+880 KGCLT
-885 AKKCEDATN
+885 ATKCQDATD
-894 KALENYEVKMYMIQH
+894 KAKENYAVKMYMIQH

-940 VADYADDIKNKANAE
+940 VAVYADDIKNKANAD
-955 LNTIDGKLTTLKKS
+955 LNTIEGKLTDLKKS

-974 KKNEIAANKD
+974 EKNTIAANKD
-984 GFIASLTTLAGDVTK
+984 GFIANLTTLAGDVTK